1 MRRQR
6 IAGWGLYPV
15 TEAEVAR
22 VRSSEDLVER
32 LRQPGPWLAQGSCR
46 SYGDACLGTRV
57 LSTLPL
63 GHLLAFDVETG
74 VLRTEAGITL
84 DELLRFAVPRGWFL
98 PVTPGTK
105 YPTLGGCLAA
115 DVHGKNHHVDGAL
128 SRYLDS
134 LEMVLA
140 DGTLVRCSR
149 TENPELFRATLGGMG
164 LTGVIYAATLRLRRI
179 ASAWIALR
187 TLRTGGLAE
196 TCRVFAETQ
205 DRHRYSVAWIDCLA
219 QGSRLGRSLVM
230 LGDHLDAD
238 RAGRPEALR
247 VHPSSRFEVPCTLP
261 GWVLTPWSM
270 RAFNTLY
277 YHRQWRR
284 ESRQVVHYDPFF
296 YPLDAV
302 GRWNR
307 IYGRAGFLQYQF
319 VVPQA
324 GGEEAVAEILGRIAA
339 RGAASFLAVLKALG
353 QADEGLLGFPMAGY
367 TLALDIPLRE
377 PGIVGF
383 LRELNRTVREAGGRI
398 YLAKD
403 AVLEREDFEA
413 MYPGLPEFRRIKRAF
428 DPEGRFRSLQS
439 DRLGL
444 T

>member
-1 MRRQR
+1 MHRQR
-6 IAGWGLYPV
+6 IAGWGRYPV

-22 VRSSEDLVER
+22 VRSREDLVEQ
-32 LRQPGPWLAQGSCR
+32 LRRPGPWLAQGSCR
-46 SYGDACLGTRV
+46 SYGDACLGARV

-63 GHLLAFDVETG
+63 GHLLAFDAETG
-74 VLRTEAGITL
+74 VLRAEAGITL
-84 DELLRFAVPRGWFL
+84 DEILRFAVPRGWFL

-128 SRYLDS
+128 SRHLDS

-140 DGTLVRCSR
+140 DGSTVRCSR
-149 TENPELFRATLGGMG
+149 TEHPELFRATLGGMG
-164 LTGVIYAATLRLRRI
+164 LTGVIYAATLRLRPI
-179 ASAWIALR
+179 SSAWIALR

-196 TCRVFAETQ
+196 TCRLFAETQ
-205 DRHRYSVAWIDCLA
+205 DQHRYSVAWIDCLA

-238 RAGRPEALR
+238 LAGRPNPLQ

-270 RAFNTLY
+270 RAFNGLY
-277 YHRQWRR
+277 YHRQWGRERR
-284 ESRQVVHYDPFF
+284 AVVHYDPFF

-319 VVPQA
+319 AVPMARGQ
-324 GGEEAVAEILGRIAA
+324 EAVAEILGRIAA
-339 RGAASFLAVLKALG
+339 RGAASFLAVLKAFG
-353 QADEGLLGFPMAGY
+353 PADEGLLGFPMAGY
-367 TLALDIPLRE
+367 TLALDLPLRE
-377 PGIVGF
+377 PGLVGF
-383 LRELNRTVREAGGRI
+383 LRELNRTVREAGGRV

-413 MYPGLPEFRRIKRAF
+413 MYPGLPEFRRVKREV
-428 DPEGRFRSLQS
+428 DPENRFRSLQS